1 MFRRSRFSIRPNVG
15 ATGKTASTP
24 QESPSASQETSET
37 PNDVGESSTATA
49 VTDNKPAVTPSET
62 PTVPGDGIDQHVEGT
77 SSSAALQRRKRFSI
91 KPKVAPGRPSIA
103 ARKTRI
109 PVKSAS
115 ETPVSDHDKPNTSSQ
130 TGTASAPQRLQ
141 SPRRR
146 RPSEESKQQIIQPK
160 PTTILSEPSVVP
172 TAEDSTENKSL
183 LANTG
188 KEFENIS
195 ASQGNE
201 ASFSL
206 PDKVP
211 LSLPDK
217 EAIAISEKARTLM
230 SSKSR
235 LSLSTPAFSLSRLLN
250 DPSDLQRL
258 AKAQKLRDLLR
269 EEMHKEKKTK
279 RSKKREKEFD
289 LDPAKMTM
297 RDLIRYLPQSNPMT
311 RTKCPRESAGTR
323 VRPKNAKPVKVAE
336 DGTLI
341 IDEESLTVEVQ
352 RAKGPNPA
360 NERDPIFERGS
371 TTTYS
376 SFRKGTY
383 CKPWSSEETDMFFL
397 AISMVGTDFS
407 MICQLFPL
415 RARSE
420 IKNKF
425 KKEER
430 ENSWRIDKA
439 FRERRKL
446 DIEYFSKLLEK
457 IMEVQKNRKK
467 LKAMAE
473 KKPPK
478 ERKKREKGQ
487 KKAGKKLNEAFIP
500 GDKEPALPEDCQ
512 KSDLSEKTEGAKDG
526 TIKPAKLSRGRAP
539 KPLLPLGR
547 KMLKKP
553 PPPSTKTND
562 DASDKGEESVI
573 DGVSTEQRRKQPFN
587 LQNLPE
593 VEETMEELDI
603 LATMPD
609 VLGISQNALCPDDS
623 CEWAQKETGTAE
635 PCEHQ
640 LDLLVDVIDFLSID
654 HAEVSEDES
663 YNEAA
668 QTLLTIGNLAHL
680 SQSAQN
686 QIAIEDQ
693 LTGTTSDGVNETSEQ
708 LEEEVATKI
717 DAEKENRATPV
728 MSATSVNE
736 VTETSE
742 TVTTVELQNIIDNND
757 IPILESSD
765 QRTGSDVDPTSQL
778 TSKTDSP
785 PTRRARLSKVKPK
798 PNLGQASRTAQSKS
812 QPATSTV
819 RAAEESPSDAP
830 DLSQAPCPS
839 PALDMKPSVDLA
851 STPTLTEELSG
862 VSGATTSQRRASENK
877 DISEAQFEIRREPD
891 MRDTRPT
898 DEDMMS
904 HVGTSEMS
912 CNNPLTSD
920 TVVAEMQ
927 IGQGSNGDYPASC
940 VKPLEELPVSEKE
953 KEELSGISGATTSQQ
968 SASENLNLSE
978 AQFESRRELDTR
990 DLPVGE
996 KEGSEVK
1003 STSQARKSRFQK
1015 IKPNLNLAQT
1025 SRTVRSKA
1033 QTSKDNVEKDS
1044 DLTPTT
1050 RFHEKTIAEV
1060 AAEPTCTA
1068 SPSEKPS
1075 HSPGPS
1081 SDCIPSL
1088 DFGITL
1094 KPTEELSTTEE
1105 KETDLEVVSGSTTTQ
1120 QSASETQNL
1129 SEAQFESS
1137 RGQETRD
1144 TKPASESTEESASSV
1159 TPVIELPV
1167 SQKEASEVKSSSLM
1181 INGQSQQTLPLEK
1194 LPRLVEADLL
1204 NPNPP
1209 WDAAD
1214 GLHNTSRIHNK
1225 QKQDAST
1232 SSAGGTQ
1239 GHPSLTIFPDMMLPQ
1254 DPSDPDE
1261 PFFILSLTEI
1271 PVSSSRE
1278 GVDSVPEPLP
1288 ALPVTDAPIEQQ
1300 SVPGESLATA
1310 EEQPSP
1316 NVTVPVP
1323 MEDSNETGVIHVK
1336 DPDDGSTEGNQVDP
1350 HETAKPQVK
1359 PKMTKRKQTS
1369 KTAAAKKAESLPIQT
1384 DTTEQLELPG
1394 PSVQPEASDDTEPQ
1408 RGRADHVEVEK
1419 ETLTDV
1425 VDPEGTSS
1433 GAKTTR
1439 TSSRNRKAK
1448 DSDPGK
1454 AASKSPKVKTPRA
1467 KGKKSTPA
1475 AVAST
1480 PCEVTPK
1487 PGPKPGQHASEHSRP
1502 RSEQTPSTSLCPA
1515 EGSTSQPSEYMESSS
1530 LEEEPTNVSQYFLSD
1545 ISTDAESLP
1554 IQTDTTEQLEL
1565 PGPSVQPEASDDTE
1579 PQRGRADHV
1588 EVEKET
1594 LTDVV
1599 DPEGTSSGAKTTRTS
1614 SRNRKAKDSDPG
1626 KAASKSAKVKTPRA
1640 KGKKTTPAAVAST
1653 PCEVTPKPCPKPGQH
1668 ASEHSRPRSEQTPST
1683 SLCPAECSTSQ
1694 PSEYMESSSLEEEPT
1709 SVSQYFLS
1717 DIFTD
1722 AEEG

>member
-15 ATGKTASTP
+15 ATGKTASTA

-62 PTVPGDGIDQHVEGT
+62 PTVPVDGIDQHVEGT

-103 ARKTRI
+103 ARKTRT

-235 LSLSTPAFSLSRLLN
+235 LSLSTPAFTLSRLLN

-311 RTKCPRESAGTR
+311 SSLEESVVENETVVPPSPGGQTVPEKVQEPEFVPKMPSQCEEEAEAAADEEEEEEEDDDDDAVMVPQ
-323 VRPKNAKPVKVAE
+323 VRVAE

-457 IMEVQKNRKK
+457 ILEVQKNRKK

-478 ERKKREKGQ
+478 ERRR
-487 KKAGKKLNEAFIP
+487 KAGKKLSVVEEEDEEEQKENPDMEKEGEKENEDLCNEAGTTAVKSKKKRKIKNTSTEEPKDKKNKTDKKSNDQDEAFIP
-500 GDKEPALPEDCQ
+500 GDKEAALPEDCQ
-512 KSDLSEKTEGAKDG
+512 KSDMSEKTEGAKDG
-526 TIKPAKLSRGRAP
+526 TIKPAKFSRGRVP

-547 KMLKKP
+547 KRVQKL

-562 DASDKGEESVI
+562 DESDKGEESVI
-573 DGVSTEQRRKQPFN
+573 DGVSTEQVKKDASPSRQDQDSKSANNDHSSEEEEATVQPPKPTRYGRVPKPTKPLNYSAKEAASETSPASPDAFTASAARPKPKSTAKRRRSSKQQSSQESKKPKLVTLRASQSEYSDDEDEKQREEEELEEEQHDACSPSRDSSAPVFVPAI
-587 LQNLPE
+587 LRSPHPVISE

-785 PTRRARLSKVKPK
+785 PTRRARLSK
-798 PNLGQASRTAQSKS
+798 
-812 QPATSTV
+812 
-819 RAAEESPSDAP
+819 
-830 DLSQAPCPS
+830 
-839 PALDMKPSVDLA
+839 
-851 STPTLTEELSG
+851 
-862 VSGATTSQRRASENK
+862 
-877 DISEAQFEIRREPD
+877 
-891 MRDTRPT
+891 
-898 DEDMMS
+898 
-904 HVGTSEMS
+904 
-912 CNNPLTSD
+912 
-920 TVVAEMQ
+920 
-927 IGQGSNGDYPASC
+927 
-940 VKPLEELPVSEKE
+940 
-953 KEELSGISGATTSQQ
+953 
-968 SASENLNLSE
+968 
-978 AQFESRRELDTR
+978 
-990 DLPVGE
+990 
-996 KEGSEVK
+996 
-1003 STSQARKSRFQK
+1003 
-1015 IKPNLNLAQT
+1015 
-1025 SRTVRSKA
+1025 
-1033 QTSKDNVEKDS
+1033 
-1044 DLTPTT
+1044 
-1050 RFHEKTIAEV
+1050 
-1060 AAEPTCTA
+1060 
-1068 SPSEKPS
+1068 
-1075 HSPGPS
+1075 
-1081 SDCIPSL
+1081 
-1088 DFGITL
+1088 
-1094 KPTEELSTTEE
+1094 
-1105 KETDLEVVSGSTTTQ
+1105 
-1120 QSASETQNL
+1120 
-1129 SEAQFESS
+1129 
-1137 RGQETRD
+1137 
-1144 TKPASESTEESASSV
+1144 
-1159 TPVIELPV
+1159 
-1167 SQKEASEVKSSSLM
+1167 
-1181 INGQSQQTLPLEK
+1181 
-1194 LPRLVEADLL
+1194 
-1204 NPNPP
+1204 
-1209 WDAAD
+1209 
-1214 GLHNTSRIHNK
+1214 
-1225 QKQDAST
+1225 DAST

-1239 GHPSLTIFPDMMLPQ
+1239 GHPSFTTFPDMMLPQ

-1271 PVSSSRE
+1271 PVSSSGER
-1278 GVDSVPEPLP
+1278 VDSVPEPLP
-1288 ALPVTDAPIEQQ
+1288 SLPVTDAPIEQQ

-1316 NVTVPVP
+1316 NVTVP

-1350 HETAKPQVK
+1350 HERTTVHPSTVQETGQNKDETEIPPTKERQTGTRRRETAKPQVK

-1384 DTTEQLELPG
+1384 DTTEQLEPPG

-1487 PGPKPGQHASEHSRP
+1487 PGPKPGQHSSEHSRP

-1515 EGSTSQPSEYMESSS
+1515 EDSTSQPSEYMESSS
-1530 LEEEPTNVSQYFLSD
+1530 LEEEPTSVSQYFLSD
-1545 ISTDAESLP
+1545 IFTDAESLP

-1599 DPEGTSSGAKTTRTS
+1599 DPKGTSSGAKTTRTS

-1626 KAASKSAKVKTPRA
+1626 KAASKSPKVKTPRA
-1640 KGKKTTPAAVAST
+1640 KGNRSTPAAVAST
-1653 PCEVTPKPCPKPGQH
+1653 PCEVTPKPGPKPGQH

-1683 SLCPAECSTSQ
+1683 SLCPAEDSTSQ